1 MADETRD
8 YPIVFGDGKMTLGD
22 LYDRTPKDMMS
33 KVMLEEKVFK
43 TWYSGRTV
51 LLGDACHKLN
61 LAGGAGALASMH
73 DAIALANLIYA
84 LPANNTEE
92 IEKTFREYQAERL
105 PPTIESFNGSQMM
118 SKLFSKRLVGMI
130 ALFMAKLVPRW
141 LWRRF
146 LQKTVLSRPEF
157 GYLPKVRTRGP
168 VEAIPTPSSEKA
180 RALYNKRIDV
190 VVV

>member
-51 LLGDACHKLN
+51 LLGD
-61 LAGGAGALASMH
+61 GALASMH

-168 VEAIPTPSSEKA
+168 VETIPTPSSEKA